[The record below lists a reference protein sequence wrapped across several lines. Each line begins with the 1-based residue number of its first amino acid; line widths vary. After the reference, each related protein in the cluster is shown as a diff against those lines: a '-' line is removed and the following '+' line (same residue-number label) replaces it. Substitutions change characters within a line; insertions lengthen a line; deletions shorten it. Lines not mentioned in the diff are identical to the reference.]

1 MVHKFLPIILDFSRQ
16 MSKKKIN
23 DFAAS
28 TAFFFFLSIVPL
40 LIMICTIIPYTPL
53 TEENL
58 VEAVTEVLP
67 DMVAPVAESLIGDI
81 YDKSAGI
88 LSIAIITTLWSAS
101 KGVMALMRGLNA
113 VNDVEEQR
121 NFLVV
126 RVIASFYTIVML
138 IVVILSLFV
147 MVFGDQ
153 LVSLILYRVPRLRQ
167 VVSFAMNFRFLLVW
181 AVLSILFAALYAY
194 VPNKKLNFKEQ
205 IPGAVFAAVVWS
217 IFSWGFSSY
226 VTYGNSYGI
235 YGSLAVIIIVLLWMY
250 FCMYIIMIGAYLN
263 QYFESVNRALVNG
276 EKIF

>member
-1 MVHKFLPIILDFSRQ
+1 MDFSRQ
-16 MSKKKIN
+16 MNKKKIN

-28 TAFFFFLSIVPL
+28 TAFFFFLSVVPM

-53 TEENL
+53 TEDNL
-58 VEAVTEVLP
+58 VEAVTDVLP
-67 DMVAPVAESLIGDI
+67 DMVAPVAESLIADI
-81 YDKSAGI
+81 YDRSAGI
-88 LSIAIITTLWSAS
+88 LSIAIIATLWSAS

-126 RVIASFYTIVML
+126 RVIAAFYTIVML
-138 IVVILSLFV
+138 FVVILSLFV

-153 LVSLILYRVPRLRQ
+153 LVNLILHRVPRLRQ

-181 AVLSILFAALYAY
+181 AVLSLLFAAVYAY

-205 IPGAVFAAVVWS
+205 VPGAVFAAVVWS
-217 IFSWGFSSY
+217 GFSWGFSAY

-263 QYFESVNRALVNG
+263 QYFASVNKALVNG